1 MLHHNKTRKFGRVR
15 KVRTALMRSLA
26 HNLILEEKMITT
38 EAKAKS
44 LRPYVEKLIT
54 KAKTDSVANRRL
66 VSSKLGNDKQA
77 TTKLFTTIGPRFK
90 DRKGGYVRIV
100 RVGVRPGD
108 GATKAYIGL
117 V

>member
-1 MLHHNKTRKFGRVR
+1 MLHHNKTRKFGRER

-44 LRPYVEKLIT
+44 LRPYVERLIT

-66 VSSKLGNDKQA
+66 VSSRLGNDKQA
-77 TTKLFTTIGPRFK
+77 TVKLFSTLGPRYK
-90 DRKGGYVRIV
+90 ERNGRGSV
-100 RVGVRPGD
+100 RVRTRSR
-108 GATKAYIGL
+108 ARRSASRR
-117 V
+117 